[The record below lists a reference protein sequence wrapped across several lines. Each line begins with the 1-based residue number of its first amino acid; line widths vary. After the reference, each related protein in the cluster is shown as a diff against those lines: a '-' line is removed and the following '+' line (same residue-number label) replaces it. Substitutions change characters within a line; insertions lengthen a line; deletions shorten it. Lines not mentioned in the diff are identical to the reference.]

1 MRMMRAP
8 QVRAEPSTLIY
19 RVRVIRGVFST
30 SSTQALE
37 QKLES
42 ELKPARVVRPG

>member
-8 QVRAEPSTLIY
+8 QVRADFSARIY
-19 RVRVIRGVFST
+19 RVRVIRGVFT
-30 SSTQALE
+30 TLSTQALE

-42 ELKPARVVRPG
+42 ELKPAAIVRAG